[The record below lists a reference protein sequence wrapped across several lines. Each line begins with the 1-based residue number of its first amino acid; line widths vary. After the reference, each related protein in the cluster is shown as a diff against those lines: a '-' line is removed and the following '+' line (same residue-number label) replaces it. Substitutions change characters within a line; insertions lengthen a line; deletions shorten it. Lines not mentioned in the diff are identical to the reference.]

1 MITTDQ
7 IRSFAKT
14 LKTNDM
20 TAFREYLQ
28 HLFLSVLYNAPASS
42 RIYFK
47 GGTAIHIIYRAPRFS
62 EDLDFTVV
70 LVEEAF
76 QKAIHEIFFRLE
88 KAERLV
94 FKERKTIA
102 GKRYMMHTNNITGY
116 PPTFINLD
124 FSFREDVLRPEK
136 SIITSEFP
144 VTFTGFVRHLSK
156 EELFAEKIRAIMTR
170 TKGRDLYDLWYL
182 STLGVRPDSAMVQK
196 KLAYYRMKAPVAEA
210 LLSRCEEMSE
220 STFVTDLRPFVPAH
234 EREKLTDLYTY
245 IQEFLRRHL
254 TLSSTENTL
263 AV

>member
-1 MITTDQ
+1 MISLAQ
-7 IRSFAKT
+7 LKPFARQY
-14 LKTNDM
+14 KTNDA
-20 TAFREYLQ
+20 TALREYLQ
-28 HLFLSVLYNAPASS
+28 LLFLSRLYEYS
-42 RIYFK
+42 RNQQIVFK
-47 GGTAIHIIYRAPRFS
+47 GGTAIHLIYKAPRFS

-70 LVEEAF
+70 MP
-76 QKAIHEIFFRLE
+76 E
-88 KAERLV
+88 KEFTEVL
-94 FKERKTIA
+94 RKTFAILESEGRISFKQRKTPA
-102 GKRYMMHTNNITGY
+102 GKRFLLSATLPDSTLKS
-116 PPTFINLD
+116 FINLD